1 MIMKKGLIA
10 SLTTLALLA
19 GCGGI
24 TIHTGEKN
32 TGNRPEDVA
41 AIKIQLGIE
50 YMNAHDYRAAVAA
63 IEEALRLQPRNENA
77 WLVRAEIYQ
86 YLKVPE
92 KAQESFQRALSIKPD
107 SAEINN
113 NYGWFLCN
121 AGGRPNEALAYFDRA
136 LSDPTYPSPQVA
148 YMNKGIC
155 SARLG
160 QYNLAMSYLERS
172 LASDPGFASAQ
183 KEMARVRL
191 QEGNLSEADRQFRQ
205 YQSKMDRLGADDLL
219 LGWKI
224 ARARGQSQAAY
235 EYEAQLRTN
244 YPYSPELQEI
254 TTGRPK

>member
-1 MIMKKGLIA
+1 MKKSLIA

-24 TIHTGEKN
+24 TIHTGNKEVR
-32 TGNRPEDVA
+32 NRPEEIA
-41 AIKIQLGIE
+41 AIKTQLAIE
-50 YMNAHDYRAAVAA
+50 YMNSHDYRAAVSA
-63 IEEALRLQPRNENA
+63 IEEALQVQPRNENA

-92 KAQESFQRALSIKPD
+92 KAEESFQRALSIKPD

-121 AGGRPNEALAYFDRA
+121 SGGRPNQALTYFDRA
-136 LSDPTYPSPQVA
+136 FTYPSPQVA

-160 QYNLAMSYLERS
+160 QYNLAMAYLERS
-172 LASDPGFASAQ
+172 QAADPSFAPAQ
-183 KEMARVRL
+183 KEMARVRMM
-191 QEGNLSEADRQFRQ
+191 EGNLGEADRQFRQ
-205 YQSKMDRLGADDLL
+205 YQSKVDRLSADDLL
-219 LGWKI
+219 LGWKS
-224 ARARGQSQAAY
+224 ARTRGQTQAAY

-254 TTGRPK
+254 TTGRPQ

>member
-1 MIMKKGLIA
+1 MKKGLIA

-24 TIHTGEKN
+24 TIHTGNKEVR
-32 TGNRPEDVA
+32 NRPEEIA
-41 AIKIQLGIE
+41 AIKIQLAIE
-50 YMNAHDYRAAVAA
+50 YMNSHDYRAAVSAA
-63 IEEALRLQPRNENA
+63 LQVQPRNENA

-92 KAQESFQRALSIKPD
+92 KAEESFQRALSIKPD

-121 AGGRPNEALAYFDRA
+121 SGGRANQALAYFDRA
-136 LSDPTYPSPQVA
+136 LADPTYPSPQVA

-160 QYNLAMSYLERS
+160 QYNLAMAYLERS
-172 LASDPGFASAQ
+172 QAADPSFAPAQ
-183 KEMARVRL
+183 KEMARVRML
-191 QEGNLSEADRQFRQ
+191 EGNLGEADRQFRQ
-205 YQSKMDRLGADDLL
+205 YQSKVDRLGADDLL

-224 ARARGQSQAAY
+224 ARARGQTQAAY

-254 TTGRPK
+254 TTGRPQ

>member
-1 MIMKKGLIA
+1 MKKGLIA

-24 TIHTGEKN
+24 TIHTGNKEVR
-32 TGNRPEDVA
+32 NRPEEIA
-41 AIKIQLGIE
+41 AIKIQLAIE
-50 YMNAHDYRAAVAA
+50 YMNSHDYRAAVSA
-63 IEEALRLQPRNENA
+63 IEEALQVQPRNENA

-92 KAQESFQRALSIKPD
+92 KAEESFQRALSIKPD

-121 AGGRPNEALAYFDRA
+121 SGGRANQALTYFDRA
-136 LSDPTYPSPQVA
+136 LADPTYPSPQVA

-160 QYNLAMSYLERS
+160 QYNLAMAYLERS
-172 LASDPGFASAQ
+172 QAADPSFAPAQ
-183 KEMARVRL
+183 KEMARVRML
-191 QEGNLSEADRQFRQ
+191 EGNLGEADRQFRQ
-205 YQSKMDRLGADDLL
+205 YQSKVDRLGADDLL
-219 LGWKI
+219 LGWRI
-224 ARARGQSQAAY
+224 ARARGQTQAAY

-244 YPYSPELQEI
+244 YPYSPEFQEI
-254 TTGRPK
+254 TTGRPQ

>member
-1 MIMKKGLIA
+1 MKKGLIA

-24 TIHTGEKN
+24 TIHTGNKEVR
-32 TGNRPEDVA
+32 NRPEEIA
-41 AIKIQLGIE
+41 AIKIQLAIE
-50 YMNAHDYRAAVAA
+50 YMNSHDYRAAVSA
-63 IEEALRLQPRNENA
+63 IEEALQVQPRNENA

-92 KAQESFQRALSIKPD
+92 KAEESFQRALSIKPD

-121 AGGRPNEALAYFDRA
+121 SGGRANQALAYFDRA
-136 LSDPTYPSPQVA
+136 LADPTYPSPQVA

-160 QYNLAMSYLERS
+160 QYNLAMAYLERS
-172 LASDPGFASAQ
+172 QAADPSFAPAQ
-183 KEMARVRL
+183 KEMARVRML
-191 QEGNLSEADRQFRQ
+191 EGNLGEADRQFRQ
-205 YQSKMDRLGADDLL
+205 YQSKVDRLGADDLL

-224 ARARGQSQAAY
+224 ARARGQTQAAY

-244 YPYSPELQEI
+244 YPYSPEFQEI
-254 TTGRPK
+254 TTGRPQ

>member
-1 MIMKKGLIA
+1 MKKSLIA
-10 SLTTLALLA
+10 SLTTLILLT
-19 GCGGI
+19 GCAGI
-24 TIHTGEKN
+24 TIN
-32 TGNRPEDVA
+32 TGPKEERNRPEEVA

-50 YMNAHDYRAAVAA
+50 YMNARDYRAAVAA
-63 IEEALRLQPRNENA
+63 IEEALKLQPRNENA

-86 YLKVPE
+86 FLKVPE
-92 KAQESFQRALSIKPD
+92 KAQESFQRALAINPN

-121 AGGRPNEALAYFDRA
+121 SGGQPNLSLSYFDRA
-136 LSDPTYPSPQVA
+136 LADPTYPSPQVA

-160 QYNLAMSYLERS
+160 QYNLAIAYLERS
-172 LASDPGFASAQ
+172 LAADPSFVLTQ
-183 KEMARVRL
+183 KEIARVRMM
-191 QEGNLSEADRQFRQ
+191 EGNLGEADRQFRQ
-205 YQSKMDRLGADDLL
+205 YQSKVDSLSADDLL

-224 ARARGQSQAAY
+224 ARARGQTQAAY

>member
-1 MIMKKGLIA
+1 MPTFW
-10 SLTTLALLA
+10 S
-19 GCGGI
+19 
-24 TIHTGEKN
+24 N
-32 TGNRPEDVA
+32 
-41 AIKIQLGIE
+41 
-50 YMNAHDYRAAVAA
+50 RAAVSA
-63 IEEALRLQPRNENA
+63 IEEALQVQPRNENA

-92 KAQESFQRALSIKPD
+92 KAEESFQRALSIKPD

-121 AGGRPNEALAYFDRA
+121 SGGRANQALAYFDRA
-136 LSDPTYPSPQVA
+136 LADPTYPSPQVA

-160 QYNLAMSYLERS
+160 QYNLAMAYLERS
-172 LASDPGFASAQ
+172 QAADPSFAPAQ
-183 KEMARVRL
+183 KEMARVRML
-191 QEGNLSEADRQFRQ
+191 EGNLGEADRQFRQ
-205 YQSKMDRLGADDLL
+205 YQSKVDRLGADDLL

-224 ARARGQSQAAY
+224 ARARGQTQAAY

-254 TTGRPK
+254 TTGRPQ

>member
-1 MIMKKGLIA
+1 MKKGLIA
-10 SLTTLALLA
+10 SLTTLALLV

-24 TIHTGEKN
+24 TIHTGNKEVR
-32 TGNRPEDVA
+32 NRPEEVA
-41 AIKIQLGIE
+41 AIKIQLAIE
-50 YMNAHDYRAAVAA
+50 YMNSHDYRAAVSA
-63 IEEALRLQPRNENA
+63 IEEALQVQPRNENA

-92 KAQESFQRALSIKPD
+92 KAEESFQRALSIKPD

-121 AGGRPNEALAYFDRA
+121 SGGRANQALAYFDRA
-136 LSDPTYPSPQVA
+136 LADPTYPSPQVA

-160 QYNLAMSYLERS
+160 QYNLAMAYLERS
-172 LASDPGFASAQ
+172 QTADPSFAPAQ
-183 KEMARVRL
+183 KEMARVRML
-191 QEGNLSEADRQFRQ
+191 EGNLGEADRQFRQ
-205 YQSKMDRLGADDLL
+205 YQSKVDRLGADDLL

-224 ARARGQSQAAY
+224 ARARGQTQAAY

-254 TTGRPK
+254 TTGRPQ

>member
-1 MIMKKGLIA
+1 MKKSLIA

-24 TIHTGEKN
+24 TIHTGNKEVR
-32 TGNRPEDVA
+32 NRPEEIA
-41 AIKIQLGIE
+41 AIKTQLAIE
-50 YMNAHDYRAAVAA
+50 YMNSHDYRAAVSA
-63 IEEALRLQPRNENA
+63 IEEALQAQPRNENA

-92 KAQESFQRALSIKPD
+92 KAEESFQRALAIKPD

-121 AGGRPNEALAYFDRA
+121 SGGRANQALTYFDRA
-136 LSDPTYPSPQVA
+136 LADPTYPSPQVA

-160 QYNLAMSYLERS
+160 QYNLAMAYLERS
-172 LASDPGFASAQ
+172 QAADPSFAPAQ
-183 KEMARVRL
+183 KEMARVRMM
-191 QEGNLSEADRQFRQ
+191 EGNLGEADRPFRQ
-205 YQSKMDRLGADDLL
+205 YQSKVDRLSADDLL

-224 ARARGQSQAAY
+224 ARTRGQTQAAY

-254 TTGRPK
+254 TTGRPQ